1 MSEKNNPIYEEC
13 KFEEC
18 KSEACKFEKCK
29 LKQRKLIEARIKEI
43 RELNN
48 QENDLINHRLTW
60 LGLIQA
66 LLVNAFILVVDKYM
80 KDGEHF
86 IPYLCIVIAL
96 TTIGILIS
104 ISFRKSLNLAH
115 TALSNLKDL
124 YGKLRKMLKEM
135 GYPNEYECPI
145 AIGLFCN
152 DTENVKEKK
161 RRISLAPWT
170 LMPILFIGLWS
181 VFLVAFILLFGI
193 FKI

>member
-1 MSEKNNPIYEEC
+1 MSEKNNPIDEEC

-60 LGLIQA
+60 LGLTQA
-66 LLVNAFILVVDKYM
+66 LLVNAFIGVVDKYM

-104 ISFRKSLNLAH
+104 CSFRKSLNLAH
-115 TALSNLKDL
+115 TALNHLKNLYVD
-124 YGKLRKMLKEM
+124 LRKKLKEM
-135 GYPNEYECPI
+135 GYSEDYEFPL

-152 DTENVKEKK
+152 ENEKDQQE
-161 RRISLAPWT
+161 RAFEPWKV
-170 LMPILFIGLWS
+170 MPMLFIILWI
-181 VFLVAFILLFGI
+181 AFIVVFTLLFAI
-193 FKI
+193 LKI